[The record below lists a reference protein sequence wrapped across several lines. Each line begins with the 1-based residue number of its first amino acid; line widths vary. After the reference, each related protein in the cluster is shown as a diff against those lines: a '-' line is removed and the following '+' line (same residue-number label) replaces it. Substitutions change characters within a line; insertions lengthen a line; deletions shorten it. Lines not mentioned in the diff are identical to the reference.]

1 MAYVGNA
8 VFSPP
13 QIETYQVMDFWFTP
27 LEIRC
32 GNGGEGHLRTPAV
45 VAYENV
51 SDDECDRNARSLTEH
66 IRGRL
71 INPVKFVCEF
81 GLRILIVLGP
91 FLLTAKR
98 AYVLEKEA
106 KIGA

>member
-13 QIETYQVMDFWFTP
+13 QIEGYQVMDFWFTP
-27 LEIRC
+27 LGIRC
-32 GNGGEGHLRTPAV
+32 GNGGEGHLRPPAV

-51 SDDECDRNARSLTEH
+51 SDDERDRNARSLTEH

-81 GLRILIVLGP
+81 GLRIVRVLGP

-106 KIGA
+106 IIWV